1 MFQMKKHVLLKT
13 NGNTMSDVNLL
24 LRIRKKISHAI
35 VIVRTKE
42 KASILN
48 IALIKA
54 GNRIVIY

>member
-1 MFQMKKHVLLKT
+1 
-13 NGNTMSDVNLL
+13 MSDVNLL